1 MGKRRIAMA
10 KLVEIF
16 EGLGHQDV
24 ASFIASGNII
34 FSSRKRK
41 ISSIETT
48 ASKALNDTLGY
59 EVEVFVRTAEDLIK
73 IGDSKRFED
82 QESNGA
88 TLHVGFMRHALDSGT
103 KAAFEA
109 VKTAEDTFYVVGREF
124 YWVCYTKM
132 SQSKV
137 WELPE
142 ARNLDLPSCTLRN
155 ISTIRKLVAKFLK
168 TKP

>member
-1 MGKRRIAMA
+1 
-10 KLVEIF
+10 
-16 EGLGHQDV
+16 
-24 ASFIASGNII
+24 
-34 FSSRKRK
+34 
-41 ISSIETT
+41 
-48 ASKALNDTLGY
+48 
-59 EVEVFVRTAEDLIK
+59 
-73 IGDSKRFED
+73 
-82 QESNGA
+82 
-88 TLHVGFMRHALDSGT
+88 MRHALDSRT

-109 VKTAEDTFYVVGREF
+109 VKTAEDAFYVVGQEF
-124 YWVCYTKM
+124 YWLCYTKM